1 MQNFIRILKTKTVFS
16 FNLRNLWNLKYL
28 VVLLDC
34 HFNINQTSLKG
45 DLNICS
51 KNLIKDIKHYNKTF
65 HRSASQ
71 EVKK

>member
-1 MQNFIRILKTKTVFS
+1 MGTR
-16 FNLRNLWNLKYL
+16 
-28 VVLLDC
+28 VVLRVTETINFLQYKFSYFHCQFDC
-34 HFNINQTSLKG
+34 NNLF
-45 DLNICS
+45 CS